1 MLNKLPSNFA
11 AKIRS
16 SPLFRATRLLN
27 KSDRK
32 KILLV
37 ISIQISLGLLDLLGI
52 AVFGVMGSLAVS
64 GIQSQSPNGRVGQV
78 LSFLQLADLPFQQQA
93 AILAVLATSFLILR
107 TFLTVVVTKRTMR
120 FLCRR
125 GAAIS
130 ADLIAQLLSRS
141 LLFIQ
146 QRTTQQTLFAVTQ
159 GVITITVGVIASCVT
174 LVSDLSLLI
183 VLSIGL
189 FVVDP
194 VIAISSTTLF
204 GIITFIMVKS
214 LQGRAR
220 TLGLADSTLQVKSN
234 EKVLEVLNSYRE
246 SVVRDRRNYY
256 AAEIGSL
263 RFDLANTQAELGF
276 MPYIGK
282 YVLETTVVLG
292 SLVIAGVQFAL
303 HDAVTAV
310 STLSIFLVAGTRI
323 SPAALRLQQAF
334 IQIKSSLG
342 GAEPTLN
349 LVADLMGVDP
359 DKREEVEIDFDH
371 MNFEPVIKIQDV
383 SFTYPGS
390 HQKAL
395 KNVYLDIP
403 SGSVTAFVGPSG
415 GGKTTLVDV
424 LLGVIR
430 QDSGNAEISGMQ
442 PLDAIQLSPGAI
454 SYVPQDVIIIDGSI
468 RENVGMGFPA
478 SYATD
483 ERVNRAIELAGLTE
497 FVTSLRQGIDAE
509 VGERGAKISGGQ
521 CQRLGIAR
529 ALFTNPRLLV
539 LDEATSALD
548 GETEARIS
556 ESILQLKGSVT
567 VIMIAH
573 RLSTV
578 RDADQVVYLDGGI
591 IVAKG
596 NFQHVRDAVPD
607 FEKQAKLMGL

>member
-1 MLNKLPSNFA
+1 MLNNVSQNFS
-11 AKIRS
+11 AKFRS
-16 SPLFRATRLLN
+16 GALFRATRLLN
-27 KSDRK
+27 KGDRK

-37 ISIQISLGLLDLLGI
+37 ILIQISLGLLDLLGI

-64 GIQSQSPNGRVGQV
+64 GVQSQSPNGRVGQV
-78 LSFLQLADLPFQQQA
+78 LSFLHLADLPFQQQA

-107 TFLTVVVTKRTMR
+107 TFLTVVVTKRTIR

-130 ADLIAQLLSRS
+130 SDLIARLLSQS

-146 QRTTQQTLFAVTQ
+146 QRTTQQTLYAVTQ

-183 VLSIGL
+183 ILSVGL

-194 VIAISSTTLF
+194 VISISSTLLF

-220 TLGLADSTLQVKSN
+220 TLGLADSTLQIKSN

-292 SLVIAGVQFAL
+292 SLVIAGIQFAL

-349 LVADLMGVDP
+349 LVSDLMGIDP
-359 DKREEVEIDFDH
+359 DKRDDVEIDFDH
-371 MNFEPVIKIQDV
+371 ANFEPVIKIQDV
-383 SFTYPGS
+383 SFSYPGA

-395 KNVYLDIP
+395 KNVDLDIP

-424 LLGVIR
+424 ILGVIR

-497 FVTSLRQGIDAE
+497 FVTSLPNGIDAG
-509 VGERGAKISGGQ
+509 VGERGTKISGGQ
-521 CQRLGIAR
+521 RQRLGIAR
-529 ALFTNPRLLV
+529 ALFTNPLLLV

-548 GETEARIS
+548 GETESRIS

-578 RDADQVVYLDGGI
+578 RDADQVVYLDGGT

>member
-1 MLNKLPSNFA
+1 
-11 AKIRS
+11 
-16 SPLFRATRLLN
+16 
-27 KSDRK
+27 
-32 KILLV
+32 
-37 ISIQISLGLLDLLGI
+37 LDLLGI

-64 GIQSQSPNGRVGQV
+64 GVQSQSPNGRVGQV
-78 LSFLQLADLPFQQQA
+78 LSFLHLADLPFQQQA

-130 ADLIAQLLSRS
+130 SDLIARLLSRS

-146 QRTTQQTLFAVTQ
+146 QRTTQQTLYAVTQ

-183 VLSIGL
+183 ILSIGL

-194 VIAISSTTLF
+194 VIAISSTFLF
-204 GIITFIMVKS
+204 GIITFIMIKS

-220 TLGLADSTLQVKSN
+220 ALGLADSTLQIKSN

-246 SVVRDRRNYY
+246 SVVRDRRSYY
-256 AAEIGSL
+256 ASEIGSI
-263 RFDLANTQAELGF
+263 RFELANTQAELGF

-292 SLVIAGVQFAL
+292 SLVIAGIQFAL

-349 LVADLMGVDP
+349 LVADLIEVSP
-359 DKREEVEIDFDH
+359 DKRDEVNIDFDH
-371 MNFEPVIKIQDV
+371 TNFEPVIKIQDV
-383 SFTYPGS
+383 SFSYPGA

-395 KNVYLDIP
+395 KNINLDIP

-430 QDSGNAEISGMQ
+430 QDSGDAEISGMQ

-497 FVTSLRQGIDAE
+497 FVTSLRNGIDAG
-509 VGERGAKISGGQ
+509 VGERGTKISGGQ
-521 CQRLGIAR
+521 RQRLGIAR
-529 ALFTNPRLLV
+529 ALFTNPLLLV

-548 GETEARIS
+548 GETESRIS

-567 VIMIAH
+567 VITIAH

-578 RDADQVVYLDGGI
+578 RDADQVVYLDGGT

-596 NFQHVRDAVPD
+596 NFQHVREAVPN

>member
-1 MLNKLPSNFA
+1 VLNNVSQNFS
-11 AKIRS
+11 AKFRS
-16 SPLFRATRLLN
+16 GALFRATRLLN
-27 KSDRK
+27 KGDRK

-37 ISIQISLGLLDLLGI
+37 ILIQISLGLLDLLGI

-64 GIQSQSPNGRVGQV
+64 GVQSQSPNGRVGQV
-78 LSFLQLADLPFQQQA
+78 LSFLHLADLPFQQQA

-107 TFLTVVVTKRTMR
+107 TFLTVVVTKRTIR

-130 ADLIAQLLSRS
+130 SDLIARLLSQS

-146 QRTTQQTLFAVTQ
+146 QRTTQQTLYAVTQ

-183 VLSIGL
+183 ILSVGL

-194 VIAISSTTLF
+194 VISISSTLLF

-220 TLGLADSTLQVKSN
+220 TLGLADSTLQIKSN

-292 SLVIAGVQFAL
+292 SLVIAGIQFAL

-349 LVADLMGVDP
+349 LVSDLMGIDP
-359 DKREEVEIDFDH
+359 DKRDDVEIDFDH
-371 MNFEPVIKIQDV
+371 ANFEPVIKIQDV
-383 SFTYPGS
+383 SFSYPGA

-395 KNVYLDIP
+395 KNVDLDIP

-424 LLGVIR
+424 ILGVIR

-497 FVTSLRQGIDAE
+497 FVTSLPNGIDAG
-509 VGERGAKISGGQ
+509 VGERGTKISGGQ
-521 CQRLGIAR
+521 RQRLGIAR
-529 ALFTNPRLLV
+529 ALFTNPLLLV

-548 GETEARIS
+548 GETESRIS

-578 RDADQVVYLDGGI
+578 RDADQVVYLDGGT

>member
-11 AKIRS
+11 AKISS

-130 ADLIAQLLSRS
+130 ADLIARLLSRS

-194 VIAISSTTLF
+194 VIAISSTILF

-220 TLGLADSTLQVKSN
+220 TLGLADSSLQVKSN

-263 RFDLANTQAELGF
+263 RFQLANTQAELGF

-292 SLVIAGVQFAL
+292 SLVIAGIQFAL

-334 IQIKSSLG
+334 IQVKSSLG

-359 DKREEVEIDFDH
+359 DKRDESEIDFEH
-371 MNFEPVIKIQDV
+371 INFEPVVKIEDV
-383 SFTYPGS
+383 SFTYPGA

-430 QDSGNAEISGMQ
+430 QDAGNVEISEMQ

-454 SYVPQDVIIIDGSI
+454 SYVPQDVMIIDGSI

-483 ERVNRAIELAGLTE
+483 ERVNKAIELAGLTE
-497 FVTSLRQGIDAE
+497 FVTSLRDGIEAE
-509 VGERGAKISGGQ
+509 VGERGTKISGGQ
-521 CQRLGIAR
+521 RQRLGIAR
-529 ALFTNPRLLV
+529 ALFTNPLLLV

-578 RDADQVVYLDGGI
+578 RDADQVVYLDGGT

-596 NFQHVRDAVPD
+596 NFQHVREAVPD
-607 FEKQAKLMGL
+607 FEKQARLMGL

>member
-1 MLNKLPSNFA
+1 
-11 AKIRS
+11 
-16 SPLFRATRLLN
+16 
-27 KSDRK
+27 
-32 KILLV
+32 
-37 ISIQISLGLLDLLGI
+37 
-52 AVFGVMGSLAVS
+52 
-64 GIQSQSPNGRVGQV
+64 
-78 LSFLQLADLPFQQQA
+78 
-93 AILAVLATSFLILR
+93 
-107 TFLTVVVTKRTMR
+107 
-120 FLCRR
+120 
-125 GAAIS
+125 
-130 ADLIAQLLSRS
+130 LIARLLSRS

-146 QRTTQQTLFAVTQ
+146 QRTTQQTLYAVTQ

-183 VLSIGL
+183 ILSIGL

-194 VIAISSTTLF
+194 VIAISSTFLF
-204 GIITFIMVKS
+204 GIITFIMIKS

-220 TLGLADSTLQVKSN
+220 ALGLADSTLQIKSN

-246 SVVRDRRNYY
+246 SVVRDRRSYY
-256 AAEIGSL
+256 ASEIGSI
-263 RFDLANTQAELGF
+263 RFELANTQAELGF

-292 SLVIAGVQFAL
+292 SLVIAGIQFAL

-349 LVADLMGVDP
+349 LVADLIEVSP
-359 DKREEVEIDFDH
+359 DKRDEVNIDFDH
-371 MNFEPVIKIQDV
+371 TNFEPVIKIQDV
-383 SFTYPGS
+383 SFSYPGA

-395 KNVYLDIP
+395 KNINLDIP

-430 QDSGNAEISGMQ
+430 QDSGDAEISGMQ

-497 FVTSLRQGIDAE
+497 FVTSLRNGIDAG
-509 VGERGAKISGGQ
+509 VGERGTKISGGQ
-521 CQRLGIAR
+521 RQRLGIAR
-529 ALFTNPRLLV
+529 ALFTNPLLLV

-548 GETEARIS
+548 GETESRIS

-567 VIMIAH
+567 VITIAH

-578 RDADQVVYLDGGI
+578 RDADQVVYLDGGT

-596 NFQHVRDAVPD
+596 NFQHVREAVPN

>member
-521 CQRLGIAR
+521 RQRLGIAR
-529 ALFTNPRLLV
+529 ALFTNPLLLV

-578 RDADQVVYLDGGI
+578 RDADQVVYLDGGT

-596 NFQHVRDAVPD
+596 NFQHVREAVPD

>member
-1 MLNKLPSNFA
+1 MLKKVPLNFSAKL
-11 AKIRS
+11 RS
-16 SPLFRATRLLN
+16 SALFRATRLLN
-27 KSDRK
+27 RSDRK

-64 GIQSQSPNGRVGQV
+64 GVQSQSPNGRVGQV
-78 LSFLQLADLPFQQQA
+78 LSFLHLADLPFQEQA

-130 ADLIAQLLSRS
+130 SDLIARLLSRS

-146 QRTTQQTLFAVTQ
+146 QRTTQQTLYAVTQ
-159 GVITITVGVIASCVT
+159 GVITITVGVISSCVT

-183 VLSIGL
+183 ILSIGL
-189 FVVDP
+189 FIVDP
-194 VIAISSTTLF
+194 VISISSTFLF
-204 GIITFIMVKS
+204 GIITFIMIKS

-220 TLGLADSTLQVKSN
+220 ALGLADSTLQIKSN

-246 SVVRDRRNYY
+246 SVVRDRRTYY
-256 AAEIGSL
+256 ASEIGSI
-263 RFDLANTQAELGF
+263 RFELANTQAELGF

-292 SLVIAGVQFAL
+292 SLVIAGIQFAL

-349 LVADLMGVDP
+349 LVSDLMGVNP
-359 DKREEVEIDFDH
+359 DKRDDVKLDFNHAD
-371 MNFEPVIKIQDV
+371 FEPVIKIQDV
-383 SFTYPGS
+383 SFTYPGA

-395 KNVYLDIP
+395 KNVDLEIP
-403 SGSVTAFVGPSG
+403 TGSVTALVGPSG

-430 QDSGNAEISGMQ
+430 QDSGDAEISGMQ

-497 FVTSLRQGIDAE
+497 FVTSLPNGIDSG
-509 VGERGAKISGGQ
+509 VGERGTKISGGQ
-521 CQRLGIAR
+521 RQRLGIAR
-529 ALFTNPRLLV
+529 ALFTNPLLLV

-548 GETEARIS
+548 GETESRIS

-578 RDADQVVYLDGGI
+578 RDADQVVYLDGGS

-596 NFQHVRDAVPD
+596 NFQHVREAVPD

>member
-1 MLNKLPSNFA
+1 MLNKVSLNVS
-11 AKIRS
+11 AKLRS
-16 SPLFRATRLLN
+16 SALFRATRLLN
-27 KSDRK
+27 KSDRR
-32 KILLV
+32 KIFLV
-37 ISIQISLGLLDLLGI
+37 ISIQISLGLLDLLGV
-52 AVFGVMGSLAVS
+52 AVFGVLGSLAVS
-64 GIQSQSPNGRVGQV
+64 GVQSQSPNNRVGPV
-78 LSFLQLADLPFQQQA
+78 LSFLHLADLPFQQQA

-130 ADLIAQLLSRS
+130 SDLIARLLSQS

-146 QRTTQQTLFAVTQ
+146 QRTTQQTLYAVTQ

-183 VLSIGL
+183 ILSVGL

-194 VIAISSTTLF
+194 VISISSTLLF

-220 TLGLADSTLQVKSN
+220 TLGLADSTLQIKSN

-292 SLVIAGVQFAL
+292 SLIIAGIQFAL

-323 SPAALRLQQAF
+323 SPAALRLQQAL

-349 LVADLMGVDP
+349 LVSDLMGNDP
-359 DKREEVEIDFDH
+359 DKRDDVKIDFDH
-371 MNFEPVIKIQDV
+371 PNFEPIIKIQDV
-383 SFTYPGS
+383 SFTYPGAQ
-390 HQKAL
+390 QKAL
-395 KNVYLDIP
+395 KNVDLDIP
-403 SGSVTAFVGPSG
+403 AGSVTAFVGPSG

-430 QDSGNAEISGMQ
+430 QDSGNAEISGLQ
-442 PLDAIQLSPGAI
+442 PLDAIQHSPGAI

-483 ERVNRAIELAGLTE
+483 ERVNSAIALAGLKE
-497 FVTSLRQGIDAE
+497 FVTSLPNGIDAG
-509 VGERGAKISGGQ
+509 VGERGTKLSGGQ
-521 CQRLGIAR
+521 RQRLGIAR
-529 ALFTNPRLLV
+529 ALFTNPLLLV

-556 ESILQLKGSVT
+556 ESILQLKGAVT

-578 RDADQVVYLDGGI
+578 RDADQVVYLDGGTV
-591 IVAKG
+591 VAKG
-596 NFQHVRDAVPD
+596 NFQHVREAVPD

>member
-1 MLNKLPSNFA
+1 MLNKVPLNFST
-11 AKIRS
+11 KLRS
-16 SPLFRATRLLN
+16 SALFRATRLLN

-37 ISIQISLGLLDLLGI
+37 ISVQISLGLLDLLGI

-64 GIQSQSPNGRVGQV
+64 GVQSQSPNGRVGQV
-78 LSFLQLADLPFQQQA
+78 LSFLHLADLPFQQQA

-130 ADLIAQLLSRS
+130 SDLIARLLSRS

-146 QRTTQQTLFAVTQ
+146 QRTTQQTLYAVTQ
-159 GVITITVGVIASCVT
+159 GVITITVGVISSCVT

-183 VLSIGL
+183 ILSIGL
-189 FVVDP
+189 FIVDP
-194 VIAISSTTLF
+194 VIAISSTFLF
-204 GIITFIMVKS
+204 GIITFIMIKS

-220 TLGLADSTLQVKSN
+220 ALGLADSSLQIKSN

-246 SVVRDRRNYY
+246 SVVRDRRTYY
-256 AAEIGSL
+256 ASEIGSI
-263 RFDLANTQAELGF
+263 RFELANTQAELGF

-292 SLVIAGVQFAL
+292 SLVIAGIQFAL

-349 LVADLMGVDP
+349 LVADLIEVSP
-359 DKREEVEIDFDH
+359 DKRDEVNIDFDH
-371 MNFEPVIKIQDV
+371 INFEPAIKIQDV
-383 SFTYPGS
+383 SFSYPGA

-395 KNVYLDIP
+395 KNINLDIP

-430 QDSGNAEISGMQ
+430 QDSGDAEISGMQ

-497 FVTSLRQGIDAE
+497 FVTSLPNGIDSG
-509 VGERGAKISGGQ
+509 VGERGTKISGGQ
-521 CQRLGIAR
+521 RQRLGIAR
-529 ALFTNPRLLV
+529 ALFTNPLLLV

-548 GETEARIS
+548 GETESRIS

-578 RDADQVVYLDGGI
+578 RDADQVVYLDGGS

-596 NFQHVRDAVPD
+596 NFQHVREKVPD
-607 FEKQAKLMGL
+607 FEKQAQLMGL

>member
-1 MLNKLPSNFA
+1 MLNNVSLNFSAKL
-11 AKIRS
+11 RS
-16 SPLFRATRLLN
+16 GALFRATRLLN
-27 KSDRK
+27 KGDRK

-37 ISIQISLGLLDLLGI
+37 ILIQISLGLLDLLGI

-64 GIQSQSPNGRVGQV
+64 GVQSQSPNGRVGQV
-78 LSFLQLADLPFQQQA
+78 LSFLHLADLPFQQQA

-130 ADLIAQLLSRS
+130 SDLIARLLSQS

-146 QRTTQQTLFAVTQ
+146 QRTTQQTLYAVTQ

-183 VLSIGL
+183 ILSVGL

-194 VIAISSTTLF
+194 IISISSTLLF
-204 GIITFIMVKS
+204 GMITFIMVKS

-220 TLGLADSTLQVKSN
+220 TLGLADSTLQIKSN

-292 SLVIAGVQFAL
+292 SLVIAGIQFAL

-349 LVADLMGVDP
+349 LVSDLMGIDP
-359 DKREEVEIDFDH
+359 DKRDDVEIDFDH
-371 MNFEPVIKIQDV
+371 ARFEPVIKIQDV
-383 SFTYPGS
+383 SFSYPGA

-395 KNVYLDIP
+395 KNVDLYIP

-424 LLGVIR
+424 ILGVIR

-497 FVTSLRQGIDAE
+497 FVTSLPNGIDAG
-509 VGERGAKISGGQ
+509 VGERGTKISGGQ
-521 CQRLGIAR
+521 RQRLGIAR
-529 ALFTNPRLLV
+529 ALFTNPLLLV

-548 GETEARIS
+548 GETESRIS

-578 RDADQVVYLDGGI
+578 RDADQVVYLDGGT

-596 NFQHVRDAVPD
+596 NFQHVREAVPD

>member
-1 MLNKLPSNFA
+1 MLNKLPLNFG
-11 AKIRS
+11 AKLRS
-16 SPLFRATRLLN
+16 SALFRATRLLN

-64 GIQSQSPNGRVGQV
+64 GVQSQSPNGRVGQI
-78 LSFLQLADLPFQQQA
+78 LSFLHLADLPFQQQA

-130 ADLIAQLLSRS
+130 SDLIARLLSRS

-146 QRTTQQTLFAVTQ
+146 QRTTQQTLYAVTQ

-183 VLSIGL
+183 ILSIGL

-194 VIAISSTTLF
+194 VIAISSTFLF

-220 TLGLADSTLQVKSN
+220 TLGLADSTLQIKSN

-349 LVADLMGVDP
+349 LVKDLMGVDP

-371 MNFEPVIKIQDV
+371 INFEPVIKIQDV
-383 SFTYPGS
+383 SFTYPGA

-497 FVTSLRQGIDAE
+497 FVTSLREGIDAG
-509 VGERGAKISGGQ
+509 VGERGTKISGGQ
-521 CQRLGIAR
+521 RQRLGIAK
-529 ALFTNPRLLV
+529 ALFTNPLLLV

-578 RDADQVVYLDGGI
+578 RDADQVVYLDGGT